1 MSALSVITALIAF
14 SALAAVI
21 CVRARAAGPALFFGV
36 VALVLLSAT
45 PAGATLAQLVEQ
57 AIQFGER
64 AAARAGG
71 W

>member
-1 MSALSVITALIAF
+1 MSVITALILF

-45 PAGATLAQLVEQ
+45 PVGTVLAQLVELTVE
-57 AIQFGER
+57 FGER
-64 AAARAGG
+64 AAAQAGG
-71 W
+71 S

>member
-1 MSALSVITALIAF
+1 MNVITALIVF

-21 CVRARAAGPALFFGV
+21 CARARAAGPALFFGV

-45 PAGATLAQLVEQ
+45 PAGAVLAQVVEQ

-64 AAARAGG
+64 AAAQTGG
-71 W
+71 S